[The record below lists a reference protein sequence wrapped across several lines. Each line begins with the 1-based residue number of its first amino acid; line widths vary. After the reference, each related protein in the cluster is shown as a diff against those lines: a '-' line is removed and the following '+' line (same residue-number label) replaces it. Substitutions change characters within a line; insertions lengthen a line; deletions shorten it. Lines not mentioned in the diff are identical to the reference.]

1 MRGHPLDEPCSASGW
16 VVDTGPMF
24 VCHHRAPA
32 LAAVLSMGACL
43 PDEGPLFEAVPPA
56 AEADPSAP
64 APSQAPA
71 AAPAAAGVA
80 AEQAPAPNTPEPAAP
95 VAAPT
100 AGTGDAPDA
109 IEPAA
114 AAAMASVCDA
124 PAIIA
129 CDTFEEQ
136 PAAAFPSGAAWL
148 PELSG
153 CGTHRVDDS
162 GPAVSGARALRV
174 SDGGYP
180 ECMLHADVAAED
192 EVYVRT
198 SVFLGADGDLLSQ
211 YVSLVELGVD
221 AVRDD
226 PELRV
231 GLRPALG
238 GPCDGNPGLDLTGSG
253 LVGGTT
259 TECSGVPLELERWHC
274 LEVHLSRTGQRATLS
289 LSVDGDPV
297 LEQDVVGG
305 PGWAEPGL
313 FVKLGRAA
321 YGESSQGSL
330 WHDDVIVSREPV
342 PCGPSASGAP

>member
-1 MRGHPLDEPCSASGW
+1 ML
-16 VVDTGPMF
+16 
-24 VCHHRAPA
+24 VCHPRAPA
-32 LAAVLSMGACL
+32 LVAVLSMGACL
-43 PDEGPLFEAVPPA
+43 PDEGPLFDAVPAVEEDQPASVPA
-56 AEADPSAP
+56 AVPV
-64 APSQAPA
+64 
-71 AAPAAAGVA
+71 AAPAATGAT
-80 AEQAPAPNTPEPAAP
+80 AEQAPVPRAPEPAAP

-100 AGTGDAPDA
+100 AAVNGAPDT
-109 IEPAA
+109 IEPTA

-124 PAIIA
+124 PGVIA

-136 PAAAFPSGAAWL
+136 PAGAFPGGAAWL

-153 CGTHRVDDS
+153 CGTHFVDDA
-162 GPAVSGARALRV
+162 GPAASGLRALRA

-198 SVFLGADGDLLSQ
+198 SVFLGADGNLLSQ
-211 YVSLVELGVD
+211 YVSLIELGVE
-221 AVRDD
+221 ASQDD

-238 GPCDGNPGLDLTGSG
+238 GPCEGNSGLDLTGSG

-259 TECSGVPLELERWHC
+259 TECSGVPLEAERWHC
-274 LEVHLSRTGQRATLS
+274 LEVHLSRAGQRASLS
-289 LSVDGDPV
+289 LSVDGDAV
-297 LEQDVVGG
+297 LQRDVVGG
-305 PGWAEPGL
+305 PAWAEPGL

-321 YGESSQGSL
+321 YGESSEGSL

-342 PCGPSASGAP
+342 PCEPTAIGAP